1 MFKKLIFTLLAFSY
15 IGFGSSL
22 FEGSGFRLVND
33 HENFRSRIIDI
44 AQDSKGSIWLIN
56 QHYGLINYD
65 GENYKRYI
73 NINKPFNLE
82 VNDNDEIIVRA
93 RGALYIYNRDIDVF
107 EKIIEKKMIKS
118 PKFFGNEKLIYAGKD
133 SLFNYDEI
141 NQKSKLIYKNLNVRD
156 ILVIDTNTI
165 IVGTSEKLLKFNF
178 SDSNISVQ
186 VILEGYVFKMEQ
198 DYSDHNSIWIS
209 YKNIINKTKKESN
222 HFLSKININKNKVE
236 YLSQLYN
243 ELSVNDFLHIDST
256 LMLLGT
262 NKGMFL
268 VDKGNYAIEEI
279 VILKNWS
286 PIVLKLLID
295 NSNTLWIATGKGLVK
310 QYPLEDVNNFKFD
323 QFENHINQSN
333 SVKYISANDT
343 GSVWILT
350 GKNQINLID
359 NNNIKLINN
368 NKIKK
373 EDENIFGLVDDSRG
387 TLYTMYK
394 DKMKIYKTSI
404 STKLHKEYTEI
415 KIDNLLYM
423 SKDKT
428 NNVWVSNKS
437 KLYNFNKGEIR
448 DSLNFSNINSFYFE
462 NDSIVWCSR
471 LIKAQRYFLKYN
483 INKKQVIYNIIVNKD
498 DLGNIY
504 PIFNHIMFDNTT
516 NQIFA
521 GTNRFGLYIYNLD
534 SKSGRFYT
542 SNNSLPSNKILGII
556 KDLKNR
562 IWINTSNG
570 LMIYDNGKLSE
581 IDRSSL
587 NCFNKMNAELAEFD
601 LRNLRSP
608 NLLTAS
614 GKNII
619 IGGINGVSVL
629 NTELYFNK
637 TEKQP
642 LVLKE
647 IKVFYEN
654 VFKKNIQNDET
665 QFKFSYRDDIVSF
678 FFAALNY
685 KKLHSNKYSFFLEN
699 FHEEW
704 IKSDDN
710 SITFNN
716 LDPDEYKLKTRY
728 ADYTGKWWNGDDYTI
743 IITPPFWQT
752 YTFWIVVIIS
762 LGFLV
767 FAIIKFQTIR
777 IRNQKKT
784 LERRVIQKTKELHE
798 KTDELEKVNQK
809 LEDIVEIRT
818 KKLSIANQQLINEVE
833 KKEQL
838 NIKLQESRDIIKLN
852 LKRQVILSM
861 ISMDFISLEDFEEK
875 VYKALQTIG
884 MEFNLSSVFILED
897 DHEKNEF
904 SEFTQWLAS
913 KELLAFPKIVYSE
926 NLEWMSSLMS
936 NESIFIE
943 DINDADPEVKSDLE
957 RFDIKGLLV
966 LPIYV
971 NEKFFGFL
979 GGDVRTKNFNW
990 DSSIVT
996 LFQTVA
1002 HIISN
1007 AYERMINQNDLLESE
1022 KTSKV
1027 LLNAGDS
1034 YAVLF
1039 DDKAKI
1045 ILANKNF
1052 LSLINK
1058 SLSDIS
1064 GTTIYDHFPP
1074 EYVEMR
1080 ELNFKKCIETGSP
1093 VQFEDELENFIFNN
1107 IINPI
1112 FDSSGNI
1119 NRIAYFSYDIT
1130 KLKEAEKILMQHHE
1144 ELQREVDARTKELRF
1159 INSELVR
1166 EIEQRERAEKDLK
1179 ISEKI
1184 KRENLK
1190 KLALQLAHEIKN
1202 PLSSIKSSA
1211 QLVETIQ
1218 KMKPDDITST
1228 LKHMEKI
1235 NRNVDTCHRVINE
1248 LYEFTHD
1255 AELQVQNVKTS
1266 SLFSELKEYASE
1278 LGSLNSITFSGV
1290 NNAIG
1295 YTIKIDRFRILQAL
1309 KNIIR
1314 NSLDAME
1321 ENGEITIEFEQD
1333 KNELQ
1338 LKISDNGSGM
1348 NKETLGKIFQPF
1360 FTSKSSGFGLG
1371 LAIVK
1376 KNIERHDGEI
1386 FVESKLNIGTTTTV
1400 KLPGLMKPLEK

>member
-33 HENFRSRIIDI
+33 HEYFRSRIIDI
-44 AQDSKGSIWLIN
+44 NQDSKGNIWIIN
-56 QHYGLINYD
+56 HKYGLINYD
-65 GENYKRYI
+65 GENYKCYI

-118 PKFFGNEKLIYAGKD
+118 PKFFSNDKIIYAGED
-133 SLFNYDEI
+133 SLFIYNRKY
-141 NQKSKLIYKNLNVRD
+141 QKSKLINKNLNVRD
-156 ILVIDTNTI
+156 ILVIDTNTV

-209 YKNIINKTKKESN
+209 YKNILNKTKKESISY
-222 HFLSKININKNKVE
+222 LSKINFNKNEIE
-236 YLSQLYN
+236 YSHQFDDKITG
-243 ELSVNDFLHIDST
+243 NDFLNIDST
-256 LMLLGT
+256 FMLFGA

-323 QFENHINQSN
+323 QFENLINQSN
-333 SVKYISANDT
+333 SVKYICSNDT
-343 GSVWILT
+343 GSVWVLT

-368 NKIKK
+368 NLIEK
-373 EDENIFGLVDDSRG
+373 ESDNLFSVIDDSKG
-387 TLYTMYK
+387 TLYVMHK
-394 DKMKIYKTSI
+394 DKVAIYKTSI
-404 STKLHKEYTEI
+404 SSKLPRKYKEI

-423 SKDKT
+423 SKDRT
-428 NNVWVSNKS
+428 NNIWVSNSS
-437 KLYNFNKGEIR
+437 KLYKFNQCEIR
-448 DSLNFSNINSFYFE
+448 DSLDFSNIHSLYFE
-462 NDSIVWCSR
+462 NDSILWCSR
-471 LIKAQRYFLKYN
+471 YSKQRIYFLKYN
-483 INKKQVIYNIIVNKD
+483 VVKKQITDNIIVNKN
-498 DLGNIY
+498 DLGNIT
-504 PIFNHIMFDNTT
+504 PIFNNILYDNTS

-521 GTNRFGLYIYNLD
+521 STNRFGLYIYNLD
-534 SKSGRFYT
+534 SESGRLYS
-542 SNNSLPSNKILGII
+542 SNTGLPSNNILGII

-581 IDRSSL
+581 INKSSL
-587 NCFNKMNAELAEFD
+587 NCFNKINIELAEFD
-601 LRNLRSP
+601 LP
-608 NLLTAS
+608 NRRTSHLLSAS
-614 GKNII
+614 GENII
-619 IGGINGVSVL
+619 IGGINGVSIL
-629 NTELYFNK
+629 NTELHFNK
-637 TEKQP
+637 TEWQP
-642 LVLKE
+642 LVLRE
-647 IKVFYEN
+647 IKVFN
-654 VFKKNIQNDET
+654 NTVFKEKIQNSER
-665 QFKFSYRDDIVSF
+665 QFKFSHKDDIISF
-678 FFAALNY
+678 SFTALNF
-685 KKLHSNKYSFFLEN
+685 KKLHTNKYSFLLDGLNDNWEF
-699 FHEEW
+699 
-704 IKSDDN
+704 SDDN
-710 SITFNN
+710 IITYTN
-716 LDPDEYKLKTRY
+716 LDPGTYTLKTRY
-728 ADYTGKWWNGDDYTI
+728 SDYSGALWDGTDYKI

-752 YTFWIVVIIS
+752 YTFWLVMIIF

-767 FAIIKFQTIR
+767 FAVIKFQTIR

-838 NIKLQESRDIIKLN
+838 NIKLQESRDIIELN
-852 LKRQVILSM
+852 LKHQVILSM

-897 DHEKNEF
+897 DHEKNDF
-904 SEFTQWLAS
+904 AEFTQWLAT
-913 KELLAFPKIVYSE
+913 KDLLAFPKIVYSE
-926 NLEWMSSLMS
+926 NLEWMSSLMN

-943 DINDADPEVKSDLE
+943 DIIDTDPEVKSDLE
-957 RFDIKGLLV
+957 RFDIKGLLI

-979 GGDVRTKNFNW
+979 GGDVRTENFNW

-1093 VQFEDELENFIFNN
+1093 VQFEDKLENLFFNN

-1112 FDSSGNI
+1112 FDSSGKI
-1119 NRIAYFSYDIT
+1119 NKIAFFSYDIT
-1130 KLKEAEKILMQHHE
+1130 KLKEAEKILLQHHE

-1255 AELQVQNVKTS
+1255 AELHVQNVKTT
-1266 SLFSELKEYASE
+1266 SLYSELKEYASE
-1278 LGSLNSITFSGV
+1278 LGSLNSITFNGL
-1290 NNAIG
+1290 NNAMD

-1321 ENGEITIEFEQD
+1321 ENGEITIEFEQY
-1333 KNELQ
+1333 KNKLQ
-1338 LKISDNGSGM
+1338 LKISDTGSGM
-1348 NKETLGKIFQPF
+1348 NKETLGKIFEPF

-1376 KNIERHDGEI
+1376 KNIERHNGEI
-1386 FVESKLNIGTTTTV
+1386 SVESKLNIGTTTTV
-1400 KLPGLMKPLEK
+1400 KLPGLIKSLEK